1 MAAPARYGFTDEDLA
16 LLRHPDLKPDG
27 SADAPERSHGD
38 ETYDERSRPNLA
50 GFRERLVLGDISWAK
65 TIGSAL
71 LAHVFGLRDSE
82 RRLTPQLLAH

>member
-50 GFRERLVLGDISWAK
+50 GA
-65 TIGSAL
+65 
-71 LAHVFGLRDSE
+71 
-82 RRLTPQLLAH
+82 